1 MSRNTARGTPAKVL
15 VLFALLTGVVVVSAW
30 RDSLRRADLERVT
43 WPTATGD
50 NSFHQPGGPPL
61 ELKTQ
66 GSVFIL
72 EEETGERLQQRD
84 DFMWRVPLAVP
95 VPRLYT
101 TTESWPAGEVPPLYL
116 KTAPGE
122 YLKVSLQKPETR
134 L

>member
-15 VLFALLTGVVVVSAW
+15 VLFALLTGVVVVAAW

-61 ELKTQ
+61 ELQAQ
-66 GSVFIL
+66 GSVFSL
-72 EEETGERLQQRD
+72 EEEPGERLQQRD
-84 DFMWRVPLAVP
+84 DRMFRVPLAVA

-101 TTESWPAGEVPPLYL
+101 TSETWPAGELPPLYL

-122 YLKVSLQKPETR
+122 YQKVSLKKPEAR
-134 L
+134 P